1 MKSFTVPALG
11 SLIAVMSAWLAT
23 IALSGCGFQLQGVAQ
38 MPEGV
43 ERIHLATE
51 DYLTPF
57 AVEMREAI
65 ERSGAV
71 MSTTAEAADVV
82 LRIDRDRMGR
92 QVLSVSATNTPQE
105 YEIFYWVDYAIYRD
119 GEPVVPVQRLEMW
132 RTISFSNDELLAKSR
147 EQDIL
152 HEAMARDI
160 ADLVL
165 RKLEAL

>member
-1 MKSFTVPALG
+1 MKPITFPALS
-11 SLIAVMSAWLAT
+11 SLIAFISGSLAAILLT
-23 IALSGCGFQLQGVAQ
+23 GCGFQLQGVAQ

-57 AVEMREAI
+57 AVNMREAI

-71 MSTTAEAADVV
+71 MASTPETADVV

-105 YEIFYWVDYAIYRD
+105 YEIFYWVNYAIYRNN
-119 GEPVVPVQRLEMW
+119 EPVVPVQRLEMR

-152 HEAMARDI
+152 HEAMASDI